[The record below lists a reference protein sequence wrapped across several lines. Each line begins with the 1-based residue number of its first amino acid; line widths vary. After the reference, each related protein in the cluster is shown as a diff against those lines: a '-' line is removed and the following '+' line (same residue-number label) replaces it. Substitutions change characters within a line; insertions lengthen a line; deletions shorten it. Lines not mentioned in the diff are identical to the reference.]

1 MGYVWELGALCA
13 IYVIAAVSLNL
24 LQGTMGV
31 MTIAQAAFMA
41 IGGYSTA
48 ILTTRNITTFVPS
61 IFVGVGISAVVAML
75 LAWPV
80 LSLSGFIY
88 TIASF
93 AVMLTVTSLST
104 SWTSLTNG
112 SYGIPGIP
120 PLSVGGVTLNS
131 TASSAVTYLVLA
143 VLITLGFAR
152 ITRSHW
158 GIAMRSM
165 RESVAAARSLGKP
178 VVGITFGGYVLSAA
192 AASLAGS
199 LYAAFTGYLDPTVF
213 TVTTSFLLVAMV
225 VIGGRG
231 NVWAVA
237 AGSLIISLL
246 PNLLPLVTP
255 LSASI
260 VGPATQ
266 VLYGVILVAFLLLRP
281 LGLVPER
288 SLRIRPN
295 VLQGS
300 LSAPRSFSGR
310 VRLLGGA
317 AAFRARDPV
326 GQRDAAQVPIADV
339 DRASESGA
347 APARHA
353 VAAGKQSATAPTLVA
368 ASDATMPALKVMSL
382 SKQFGG
388 VRALSDVSFTLET
401 SVITGL
407 LGANGAGKSTLLGI
421 ISGFIEPNAG
431 SIELFGQDI
440 THVSATARAR
450 AGVVRTFQELR
461 LFEGLTTL
469 ENVIVGVPAVGRIRA
484 GLGLPRSVLQTAA
497 DLLEQLDL
505 MRLANTRV
513 QAISYGD
520 RKLIAVAR
528 ALATGARLLLVDEPF
543 SGLTD
548 REIERLCAIFRST
561 ISSGA
566 TLLLID
572 HNAQAVTSFVDHLLV
587 MDHGSLIAD
596 GSPKKVTSDPAVI
609 EAYFGRQVEEAD
621 G

>member
-13 IYVIAAVSLNL
+13 IYVVAAVSLNL

-48 ILTTRNITTFVPS
+48 ILTTHNIATFVPS

-80 LSLSGFIY
+80 FSLSGFIY

-199 LYAAFTGYLDPTVF
+199 MYAAFTGYLDPTVF

-288 SLRIRPN
+288 SLRVRPN

-310 VRLLGGA
+310 VRLLVGA
-317 AAFRARDPV
+317 PAFRARDPV
-326 GQRDAAQVPIADV
+326 GQRDAAQVPVAHA

-347 APARHA
+347 ASARHV
-353 VAAGKQSATAPTLVA
+353 VAAGKQSSAAPTLVA

-388 VRALSDVSFTLET
+388 VQALSDVSFTLET

-431 SIELFGQDI
+431 SIELFGRDI
-440 THVSATARAR
+440 THVRATARAR

-596 GSPKKVTSDPAVI
+596 GSPEKVTSDPAVI